1 VELAAL
7 VKVGGVLDDAWYFV
21 NCK

>member
-7 VKVGGVLDDAWYFV
+7 VKTGGVLDDAWYFV